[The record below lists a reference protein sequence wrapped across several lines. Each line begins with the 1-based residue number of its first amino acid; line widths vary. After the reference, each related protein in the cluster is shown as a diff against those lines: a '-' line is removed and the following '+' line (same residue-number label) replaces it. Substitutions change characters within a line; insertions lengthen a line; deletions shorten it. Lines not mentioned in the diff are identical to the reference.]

1 MTIEEKLREMIL
13 TKYGTVVAFGKRI
26 GLSSST
32 LYSILSRGVSNASA
46 QNVLKICEA
55 LEISADALAEGL
67 IKPRDQYVPAIDIN
81 DWLYAER
88 IHLMNV
94 NITIDGTPLTD
105 AQRLALW
112 DSLRMSA
119 DFIRRNR

>member
-13 TKYGTVVAFGKRI
+13 TKYGTVVAFGKRT
-26 GLSSST
+26 GMSSST
-32 LYSILSRGVSNASA
+32 LYSILSRGVNNSSA
-46 QNVLKICEA
+46 QNVLKICDA

-67 IKPRDQYVPAIDIN
+67 IKPRDTYAPSIDI
-81 DWLYAER
+81 DEWLSAER
-88 IHLMNV
+88 IHLLNV
-94 NITIDGTPLTD
+94 NITIDGKPLTD

-119 DFIRRNR
+119 DFIRRNT